1 MIGRF
6 ARARLPMRWI
16 ARHWRAILTLAVL
29 AVASIASAQARI
41 LSTVETRIGGVHV
54 NAIVTFDVTPGVQF
68 TYLPQYQD
76 ANGGGLDPF
85 ATLAFLGPDPVTGR
99 DVYTITFWR
108 GIAAKTRFSL
118 DVREIPRPPWDDSA
132 GISCGP

>member
-6 ARARLPMRWI
+6 ARARLPRRRWI
-16 ARHWRAILTLAVL
+16 VFAWLFLCGV
-29 AVASIASAQARI
+29 ASAQARI
-41 LSTVETRIGGVHV
+41 LGTAETRIGGVHV

-85 ATLAFLGPDPVTGR
+85 ATLAFVGPDPVTGR
-99 DVYTITFWR
+99 DVYTVTFWR
-108 GIAAKTRFSL
+108 AIAQKTRFSF
-118 DVREIPRPPWDDSA
+118 DVREIPRPPWDDSTA
-132 GISCGP
+132 ISCGP